1 MQDIDKL
8 LNPNKTFLEYQDYL
22 IDLIASSYHKQFKDK
37 VATRIKESLYFFDST
52 PDITYQTIKNNNAN
66 LKRLIQY
73 FLLDKNYKMFQ
84 LIIENLERDNYYY
97 LLKQF
102 LDIDNNFFK
111 NNKEVILNLDFR
123 VFSKKVNKLLLDK
136 TLDETVKDK
145 IKEKQQEYL
154 DACYSINLKPIIDEN
169 MIEQY
174 LFREK
179 IEGEA
184 SKDTIIIT
192 SLFGRKMMKK
202 IKQTG
207 VSFEMSR
214 VDLANDIVFMNEG
227 SLAHVISRRTKQG
240 KWQMI
245 LGQPVLH
252 NHNTSPYYMYSSD
265 ETLLHE
271 LTHVVESDI
280 NGDIHPFFLYNYSFF
295 NEIRTQER
303 SKLLYDKLRQDNIYI
318 FDEPN
323 VSYFNDSY
331 YDKFIPLIES
341 LIREYRGLIDYCA
354 IANKISPLYKNFGR
368 NNFDDLCKHLLDL
381 CNKEQILI
389 DLGIPFKETEDNLN
403 YFKEQVEKIKTYSK
417 RKIIK

>member
-22 IDLIASSYHKQFKDK
+22 IDLIASSYHKQFKDT
-37 VATRIKESLYFFDST
+37 VATRIKESLYFFDSL
-52 PDITYQTIKNNNAN
+52 PDITYQTIKNNNSN
-66 LKRLIQY
+66 LKKLIQY
-73 FLLDKNYKMFQ
+73 FFINMNYEMSK
-84 LIIENLERDNYYY
+84 LIIANIEKDNHYY

-154 DACYSINLKPIIDEN
+154 DACYSINLNSITDEN

-174 LFREK
+174 LFRRKIQEK
-179 IEGEA
+179 A
-184 SKDTIIIT
+184 SKNTIIIT
-192 SLFGRKMMKK
+192 SLFGKKMIKK

-207 VSFEMSR
+207 ISFEKSK
-214 VDLANDIVFMNEG
+214 VDIANDIVFMDES
-227 SLAHVISRRTKQG
+227 SLAHVMSCKTKQG
-240 KWQMI
+240 KLQLI

-252 NHNTSPYYMYSSD
+252 DYNSPYLYSSD

-271 LTHVVESDI
+271 LTHVVEFDL
-280 NGDIHPFFLYNYSFF
+280 NCDIHPFFLYNYSFF

-323 VSYFNDSY
+323 VSYFNDIY
-331 YDKFIPLIES
+331 YDEFMPLIES

-354 IANKISPLYKNFGR
+354 VSNKISPLYKNFGR
-368 NNFDDLCKHLLDL
+368 NNFDDLCKYLLDL
-381 CNKEQILI
+381 SNKEEILI
-389 DLGIPFKETEDNLN
+389 DLGIPFKGTEDNLN

>member
-22 IDLIASSYHKQFKDK
+22 IDLIASSYHKQFKDT
-37 VATRIKESLYFFDST
+37 VATRIKESLYFFDSL
-52 PDITYQTIKNNNAN
+52 PDITYQTIKNNNSN
-66 LKRLIQY
+66 LKKLIQY
-73 FLLDKNYKMFQ
+73 FFINMNYEMSK
-84 LIIENLERDNYYY
+84 LIIANIEKDNHYY

-123 VFSKKVNKLLLDK
+123 VFFKKVNKLLLDK

-154 DACYSINLKPIIDEN
+154 DACYSINLNSITDEN

-174 LFREK
+174 LFRRK
-179 IEGEA
+179 IQEEA
-184 SKDTIIIT
+184 SKNTIIIT
-192 SLFGRKMMKK
+192 SLFGKKMIKK

-207 VSFEMSR
+207 ISFEKSK
-214 VDLANDIVFMNEG
+214 VDIANDIVFMNES
-227 SLAHVISRRTKQG
+227 SLAQVMSCTTKQG
-240 KWQMI
+240 KLQLI

-271 LTHVVESDI
+271 LTHVVEFDL
-280 NGDIHPFFLYNYSFF
+280 NCDIHPFFLYNYSFF

-323 VSYFNDSY
+323 VSYFNDFY
-331 YDKFIPLIES
+331 YDEFIPLIES
-341 LIREYRGLIDYCA
+341 LIREYRGLIDYCVVT
-354 IANKISPLYKNFGR
+354 NKIAPLYKNFGR

-381 CNKEQILI
+381 RNKEQILI

>member
-1 MQDIDKL
+1 M
-8 LNPNKTFLEYQDYL
+8 
-22 IDLIASSYHKQFKDK
+22 
-37 VATRIKESLYFFDST
+37 
-52 PDITYQTIKNNNAN
+52 
-66 LKRLIQY
+66 
-73 FLLDKNYKMFQ
+73 NYEMSK
-84 LIIENLERDNYYY
+84 LIIANIEKDNHYY

-154 DACYSINLKPIIDEN
+154 DACYSINLNSITDEN

-174 LFREK
+174 LFRRK
-179 IEGEA
+179 IQEEA
-184 SKDTIIIT
+184 SKNTIIIT
-192 SLFGRKMMKK
+192 SLFGKKMIKK

-207 VSFEMSR
+207 ISFEKSK
-214 VDLANDIVFMNEG
+214 VDIANDIVFMNES
-227 SLAHVISRRTKQG
+227 SLAQVMSCTTKQG
-240 KWQMI
+240 KLQLI

-271 LTHVVESDI
+271 LTHVVEFDL
-280 NGDIHPFFLYNYSFF
+280 NCDIHPFFLYNYSFF

-323 VSYFNDSY
+323 VSYFNDFY
-331 YDKFIPLIES
+331 YDEFIPLIES
-341 LIREYRGLIDYCA
+341 LIREYRGLIDYCVVT
-354 IANKISPLYKNFGR
+354 NKIAPLYKNFGR

-381 CNKEQILI
+381 RNKEQILI

>member
-22 IDLIASSYHKQFKDK
+22 IDLIASSYHKQFKDT
-37 VATRIKESLYFFDST
+37 VATRIKESLYFFDSL
-52 PDITYQTIKNNNAN
+52 PDITYQTIKNNNSN
-66 LKRLIQY
+66 LKKLIQY
-73 FLLDKNYKMFQ
+73 FFINMNYEMSK
-84 LIIENLERDNYYY
+84 LIIANIEKDNHYY

-154 DACYSINLKPIIDEN
+154 DACYSINLNSITDEN
-169 MIEQY
+169 VIEQY
-174 LFREK
+174 LFRRK
-179 IEGEA
+179 IQEEA
-184 SKDTIIIT
+184 SKNTIIIT
-192 SLFGRKMMKK
+192 SLFGKKMIKK

-207 VSFEMSR
+207 ISFEKSK
-214 VDLANDIVFMNEG
+214 VDIANDIVFMNES
-227 SLAHVISRRTKQG
+227 SLAQVMSCTTKQG
-240 KWQMI
+240 KLQLI

-271 LTHVVESDI
+271 LTHVVEFDL
-280 NGDIHPFFLYNYSFF
+280 NCDIHPFFLYNYSFF

-323 VSYFNDSY
+323 VSYFNDIY
-331 YDKFIPLIES
+331 YDEFIPLIES
-341 LIREYRGLIDYCA
+341 LIREYRGLIDYCVVT
-354 IANKISPLYKNFGR
+354 NKIAPLYKNFGR

-381 CNKEQILI
+381 RNKEQILI

>member
-8 LNPNKTFLEYQDYL
+8 FNPNKTFLESQDYL
-22 IDLIASSYHKQFKDK
+22 IDLIASSYHKQFKD
-37 VATRIKESLYFFDST
+37 VIATRIKESLYFFDSL
-52 PDITYQTIKNNNAN
+52 PNVTYQALKNNNSN
-66 LKRLIQY
+66 LKKLITY
-73 FLLDKNYKMFQ
+73 FFINKNYEMSE
-84 LIIENLERDNYYY
+84 LIIENIERDNYYY

-154 DACYSINLKPIIDEN
+154 DACHSINLNSITDEN

-174 LFREK
+174 LLRRK
-179 IEGEA
+179 IQEEA

-192 SLFGRKMMKK
+192 SLFGRKMIKK

-207 VSFEMSR
+207 ISFEKSK
-214 VDLANDIVFMNEG
+214 VDIANDIVFMNES
-227 SLAHVISRRTKQG
+227 SLAHVMSCATKQG
-240 KWQMI
+240 KWQVI
-245 LGQPVLH
+245 LGQPLLH
-252 NHNTSPYYMYSSD
+252 NYNTSPYYMYSSD
-265 ETLLHE
+265 EILLHE
-271 LTHVVESDI
+271 LTHVVEFDL
-280 NGDIHPFFLYNYSFF
+280 NCDIHPFFLYNYSFF

-323 VSYFNDSY
+323 VSYFNDAY
-331 YDKFIPLIES
+331 YDEFIPLIES
-341 LIREYRGLIDYCA
+341 LIREYRELIDYCA

-368 NNFDDLCKHLLDL
+368 NNFDDLCKYLLDL
-381 CNKEQILI
+381 RNKEQILI

-417 RKIIK
+417 RNITR